1 MPGCTRCIMPSL
13 FTQEYNT
20 KGMPMTSIKVKFRPS
35 TVDGKEGGLYF
46 QIIHNRVVRQLNTD
60 YKVLAEEWDAESE
73 SVIVNGNRSNLLLGI
88 QERLA
93 WDMARLE
100 KVVRSLETERRRFTA
115 DDVITMFHKLTKE
128 SSLFTFM
135 HGVIAQLKQ
144 LGKIRTSE
152 TYTATLNSFMA
163 FRDEQDVPLDGI
175 NSDMM
180 LMYEA
185 YLKAR
190 EVRMNTISF
199 YMRNLRA
206 VYNRAVEKGLTQ
218 QNNPFRHVYTGVD
231 KTVKRAIPIK
241 VIKALKELDLSMKP
255 SLDFA
260 RDMFMFSFYTRGMSF
275 VDMAYLRKTDIKN
288 GILTYRRRKT
298 GQELSIK
305 WEKCMAEI
313 IAKYPENKTD
323 YLLPIIK
330 EEGNGRNSVSHQ
342 ACLNGRVVTDEGKAN
357 ERRQYDNTLHLVNYR
372 LKELSTMLKLQRPLT
387 MYVARHSWASA
398 AKAKNVPLSVI
409 SEGMGHD
416 SEATTQIYLASLET
430 SVVDKANKMILG
442 LL

>member
-1 MPGCTRCIMPSL
+1 M
-13 FTQEYNT
+13 
-20 KGMPMTSIKVKFRPS
+20 
-35 TVDGKEGGLYF
+35 VDGKEGGLYF

-60 YKVLAEEWDAESE
+60 YKAFAEEWDAESE
-73 SVIVNGNRSNLLLGI
+73 SVVVNGNRSNLLLGI

-93 WDMARLE
+93 WDVARLE
-100 KVVRSLETERRRFTA
+100 KVARSLETERRRFTA
-115 DDVITMFHKLTKE
+115 DDVIAMFHKLTKE

-144 LGKIRTSE
+144 LGKVRTSE
-152 TYTATLNSFMA
+152 TYTATLKSFMA

-175 NSDMM
+175 SSDMM

-185 YLKAR
+185 HLKAR
-190 EVRMNTISF
+190 GVRMNTISF

-218 QNNPFRHVYTGVD
+218 PNNPFRHVYTGVD

-241 VIKALKELDLSMKP
+241 AIKALKELDLSMKP

-260 RDMFMFSFYTRGMSF
+260 RDMFLFSFYTRGMSF
-275 VDMAYLRKTDIKN
+275 VDIAYLKKTDLQN

-398 AKAKNVPLSVI
+398 AKSKNVPLSVI

>member
-1 MPGCTRCIMPSL
+1 M
-13 FTQEYNT
+13 
-20 KGMPMTSIKVKFRPS
+20 MTSIKVKFRPS
-35 TVDGKEGGLYF
+35 TVGGKEGGIYF
-46 QIIHNRVVRQLNTD
+46 QIIHNRVVRQMNTD
-60 YKVLAEEWDAESE
+60 YKIFATEWDAELE
-73 SVIVNGNRSNLLLGI
+73 SVLVTGNRSNILLSI
-88 QERLA
+88 RERLE
-93 WDMARLE
+93 WDIARLE
-100 KVVRSLETERRRFTA
+100 KLIRQLETERRRYTA
-115 DDVITMFHKLTKE
+115 DDVITAFHKMTKDA
-128 SSLFTFM
+128 SLFTFM

-152 TYTATLNSFMA
+152 TYTATLKSFMA
-163 FRDEQDVPLDGI
+163 FREDQDVPLDGI
-175 NSDMM
+175 TSDLM
-180 LMYEA
+180 LLYEA

-190 EVRMNTISF
+190 GVRMNTISF
-199 YMRNLRA
+199 YMRILRA
-206 VYNRAVEKGLTQ
+206 VYNRAVEKGLTEQ
-218 QNNPFRHVYTGVD
+218 QNPFRHVYTGVD

-241 VIKALKELDLSMKP
+241 TIKALKELDLSMKP

-275 VDMAYLRKTDIKN
+275 VDMAYLKKTDLQN

-298 GQELSIK
+298 GQELTIK

-313 IAKYPENKTD
+313 VAKYPDNQTD
-323 YLLPIIK
+323 YLLPIIREK
-330 EEGNGRNSVSHQ
+330 E
-342 ACLNGRVVTDEGKAN
+342 K
-357 ERRQYDNTLHLVNYR
+357 ERKQYDNALHLVNYR
-372 LKELSTMLKLQRPLT
+372 LKELSKILKLQRPLT

-398 AKAKNVPLSVI
+398 AKAKHVPLSVI

>member
-1 MPGCTRCIMPSL
+1 M
-13 FTQEYNT
+13 
-20 KGMPMTSIKVKFRPS
+20 MTSIKVKFRPS
-35 TVDGKEGGLYF
+35 TVEGKEGGIYF
-46 QIIHNRVVRQLNTD
+46 QIIHNRVVRQMNTD
-60 YKVLAEEWDAESE
+60 YKIFATEWDAEAE
-73 SVIVNGNRSNLLLGI
+73 SVIVTGNRSNILLSI
-88 QERLA
+88 RERLE
-93 WDMARLE
+93 WDIARLE
-100 KVVRSLETERRRFTA
+100 KVIRQLETERRRYTA
-115 DDVITMFHKLTKE
+115 DDVITVFHKMTKE
-128 SSLFTFM
+128 ASLFTYM

-152 TYTATLNSFMA
+152 TYTATLKSFMA
-163 FRDEQDVPLDGI
+163 FREDQDVPLDGI
-175 NSDMM
+175 TSDLM
-180 LMYEA
+180 LLYEA
-185 YLKAR
+185 FLKAR
-190 EVRMNTISF
+190 GVRMNTISF
-199 YMRNLRA
+199 YMRILRA
-206 VYNRAVEKGLTQ
+206 VYNRAVEKGLTEQ
-218 QNNPFRHVYTGVD
+218 QNPFRHVYTGVD

-241 VIKALKELDLSMKP
+241 AIKALKELDLSMKP

-275 VDMAYLRKTDIKN
+275 VDMAYLRKSDLQN
-288 GILTYRRRKT
+288 DILTYRRRKT

-313 IAKYPENKTD
+313 VAKYPDTQTD

-330 EEGNGRNSVSHQ
+330 EKE
-342 ACLNGRVVTDEGKAN
+342 N
-357 ERRQYDNTLHLVNYR
+357 ERKQYDNALHLVNYR
-372 LKELSTMLKLQRPLT
+372 LKDLSKMLKLQRPLT

>member
-1 MPGCTRCIMPSL
+1 M
-13 FTQEYNT
+13 
-20 KGMPMTSIKVKFRPS
+20 
-35 TVDGKEGGLYF
+35 VDGKEGGLYF

-60 YKVLAEEWDAESE
+60 YKVFAEEWDAESE
-73 SVIVNGNRSNLLLGI
+73 SVIVSGNRSNLLLGI

-93 WDMARLE
+93 WDVARLE

-144 LGKIRTSE
+144 LGKVRTSE
-152 TYTATLNSFMA
+152 TYTATLKSFMA

-175 NSDMM
+175 SSDMM

-185 YLKAR
+185 HLKAR
-190 EVRMNTISF
+190 GVRMNTISF

-218 QNNPFRHVYTGVD
+218 PNNPFRHVYTGVD

-241 VIKALKELDLSMKP
+241 AIKALKELDLSMKP

-260 RDMFMFSFYTRGMSF
+260 RDMFLFSFYTRGMSF
-275 VDMAYLRKTDIKN
+275 VDIAYLKKTDLQN

>member
-1 MPGCTRCIMPSL
+1 MS
-13 FTQEYNT
+13 
-20 KGMPMTSIKVKFRPS
+20 MTSIMVKFRPS
-35 TVDGKEGGLYF
+35 TVEGKEGSIYF
-46 QIIHNRVVRQLNTD
+46 QIIHNRIVRQLNTD
-60 YKVLAEEWDAESE
+60 YKIFATEWDAQSE
-73 SVIVNGNRSNLLLGI
+73 SVMVTGNRSNILLSI
-88 QERLA
+88 RERLE
-93 WDMARLE
+93 WDIARLE
-100 KVVRSLETERRRFTA
+100 KVIRQLETERRRYTS
-115 DDVITMFHKLTKE
+115 DDVITAFHKMTKE
-128 SSLFTFM
+128 ASLFTFM

-152 TYTATLNSFMA
+152 TYTATLKSFMA
-163 FRDEQDVPLDGI
+163 FREDQDVPLDGI
-175 NSDMM
+175 SSDLM
-180 LMYEA
+180 LLYEA

-190 EVRMNTISF
+190 GVRMNTISF
-199 YMRNLRA
+199 YMRILRA
-206 VYNRAVEKGLTQ
+206 VYNRAVEKGLTPQ
-218 QNNPFRHVYTGVD
+218 KNPFRHVYTGVD
-231 KTVKRAIPIK
+231 KTAKRAIPVK
-241 VIKALKELDLSMKP
+241 AIKALKELDLSMKP

-275 VDMAYLRKTDIKN
+275 VDMAYLRKSDLQN

-298 GQELSIK
+298 GQELTIK

-313 IAKYPENKTD
+313 VAKYHDNQTD

-330 EEGNGRNSVSHQ
+330 EKE
-342 ACLNGRVVTDEGKAN
+342 N
-357 ERRQYDNTLHLVNYR
+357 ERKQYDNALHLVNYR
-372 LKELSTMLKLQRPLT
+372 LKDLSKMLKLQRPLT

>member
-1 MPGCTRCIMPSL
+1 MA
-13 FTQEYNT
+13 
-20 KGMPMTSIKVKFRPS
+20 SIKVKFRPS
-35 TVDGKEGGLYF
+35 AVEGKEGSIYI
-46 QIIHNRVVRQLNTD
+46 QVIHNRVVRQLGTN
-60 YKVLAEEWDAESE
+60 YKVFPGEWDERTGTI
-73 SVIVNGNRSNLLLGI
+73 IVGGSRSALLSSI
-88 QERLA
+88 KERYH
-93 WDMARLE
+93 WDIARLKKIARE
-100 KVVRSLETERRRFTA
+100 YDLEQRRYTA
-115 DDVITMFHKLTKE
+115 DELIAAFQHLSEET
-128 SSLFTFM
+128 SLFSFM
-135 HGVIAQLKQ
+135 HHTIAHLKQ
-144 LGKIRTSE
+144 LGRERTSE
-152 TYTATLNSFMA
+152 TYTATLRSFSS
-163 FRDEQDVPLDGI
+163 FRDGQDVPLDGI
-175 NSDMM
+175 TSD
-180 LMYEA
+180 LMQLYEA

-190 EVRMNTISF
+190 GVRMNSISF
-199 YMRNLRA
+199 YMRIMRA

-218 QNNPFRHVYTGVD
+218 QNHPFRHVYTGVD

-241 VIKALKELDLSMKP
+241 TVKALKNMDLSMRP

-275 VDMAYLRKTDIKN
+275 VDMAYLRKTDLQN

-298 GQELSIK
+298 GQQLTIK
-305 WEKCMAEI
+305 WEPCMAEI
-313 IAKYPENKTD
+313 VAKYPENQTD
-323 YLLPIIK
+323 FLLPIIK
-330 EEGNGRNSVSHQ
+330 EQGNGRNSESHQ

-357 ERRQYDNTLHLVNYR
+357 ERRQYDSALHLVNYR
-372 LKELSTMLKLQRPLT
+372 LKDLSSLLKLQRPLS

>member
-1 MPGCTRCIMPSL
+1 M
-13 FTQEYNT
+13 
-20 KGMPMTSIKVKFRPS
+20 MTSIKIKFRPS
-35 TVDGKEGGLYF
+35 TVEGKEGCIYI

-60 YKVLAEEWDAESE
+60 YRIFASEWDEKSE
-73 SVIVNGNRSNLLLGI
+73 TIMANGDRLNIVNAVK
-88 QERLA
+88 ERLT
-93 WDMARLE
+93 WDVARLK
-100 KVVRSLETERRRFTA
+100 KVITQLETEQGKYTA
-115 DDVITMFHKLTKE
+115 DDVITAYHKLTNE
-128 SSLFTFM
+128 VSLFSFW
-135 HGVIAQLKQ
+135 HSIIAQLKQ
-144 LGKIRTSE
+144 LGKVRTSE
-152 TYTATLNSFMA
+152 TYTATLKSFMA
-163 FRDEQDVPLDGI
+163 FRGDQDVPLDGI
-175 NSDMM
+175 SSDMM
-180 LMYEA
+180 LLYEA
-185 YLKAR
+185 YLKTR

-206 VYNRAVEKGLTQ
+206 VYNRAVEKGLTP

-241 VIKALKELDLSMKP
+241 DIKALKELDLSMKP

-275 VDMAYLRKTDIKN
+275 VDMAYLKKTDLQN
-288 GILTYRRRKT
+288 CILTYRRRKT
-298 GQELSIK
+298 GQELTIK

-313 IAKYPENKTD
+313 IAKYPEPQTN

-330 EEGNGRNSVSHQ
+330 EQG
-342 ACLNGRVVTDEGKAN
+342 N
-357 ERRQYDNTLHLVNYR
+357 ERRQYDNALHLVNYR

>member
-1 MPGCTRCIMPSL
+1 MS
-13 FTQEYNT
+13 
-20 KGMPMTSIKVKFRPS
+20 MTSIMVKFRPS
-35 TVDGKEGGLYF
+35 TVEGKEGSIYF
-46 QIIHNRVVRQLNTD
+46 QIIHNRIVRQLNTD
-60 YKVLAEEWDAESE
+60 YKIFATEWDAESE
-73 SVIVNGNRSNLLLGI
+73 SVMVTGNRSNILLSI
-88 QERLA
+88 RERLE
-93 WDMARLE
+93 WGIARLE
-100 KVVRSLETERRRFTA
+100 KVIRQLETERRRYTS
-115 DDVITMFHKLTKE
+115 DDVITAFHKMTKE
-128 SSLFTFM
+128 ASLFTFM

-152 TYTATLNSFMA
+152 TYTATLKSFMA
-163 FRDEQDVPLDGI
+163 FREDQDVPLDGI
-175 NSDMM
+175 SSDLM
-180 LMYEA
+180 LLYEA

-190 EVRMNTISF
+190 GVRMNTISF
-199 YMRNLRA
+199 YMRILRA
-206 VYNRAVEKGLTQ
+206 VYNRAVEKGLTP

-241 VIKALKELDLSMKP
+241 AIKALKELDLSMKP

-275 VDMAYLRKTDIKN
+275 VDMAYLRKSDLQN

-298 GQELSIK
+298 GQELTIK

-313 IAKYPENKTD
+313 VAKYPDNQTD
-323 YLLPIIK
+323 YMLPIIK
-330 EEGNGRNSVSHQ
+330 EKE
-342 ACLNGRVVTDEGKAN
+342 N
-357 ERRQYDNTLHLVNYR
+357 ERKQYDNALHLVNYR
-372 LKELSTMLKLQRPLT
+372 LKDLSKMLKLQRPLT

>member
-1 MPGCTRCIMPSL
+1 M
-13 FTQEYNT
+13 
-20 KGMPMTSIKVKFRPS
+20 MTSIKVKFRPS

-60 YKVLAEEWDAESE
+60 YKVFAEEWDAESE
-73 SVIVNGNRSNLLLGI
+73 SVIVHGNRSNLLLGI

-93 WDMARLE
+93 WDVARLE

-144 LGKIRTSE
+144 LGKVRTSE
-152 TYTATLNSFMA
+152 TYTATLKSFMA

-175 NSDMM
+175 TSDMM

-185 YLKAR
+185 YLKTR

-206 VYNRAVEKGLTQ
+206 VYNRAVEKGLTA
-218 QNNPFRHVYTGVD
+218 QNFPFRHVYTGVD
-231 KTVKRAIPIK
+231 KTMKRAIPIK
-241 VIKALKELDLSMKP
+241 AIKALKDLDLATNSA
-255 SLDFA
+255 LDFA

-275 VDMAYLRKTDIKN
+275 VDMAYLKKTDIKN

-313 IAKYPENKTD
+313 IAKYPANKTD
-323 YLLPIIK
+323 FLLPIIK
-330 EEGNGRNSVSHQ
+330 EQG
-342 ACLNGRVVTDEGKAN
+342 N
-357 ERRQYDNTLHLVNYR
+357 ERRQYDNALHLVNYR
-372 LKELSTMLKLQRPLT
+372 LKGLSTMLKLQRPLT

-398 AKAKNVPLSVI
+398 AKAKHVPLSVI

>member
-1 MPGCTRCIMPSL
+1 M
-13 FTQEYNT
+13 
-20 KGMPMTSIKVKFRPS
+20 MTSIKIKFRPS
-35 TVDGKEGGLYF
+35 SVEGKEGCIYI

-60 YKVLAEEWDAESE
+60 YRIFASEWDEKSE
-73 SVIVNGNRSNLLLGI
+73 TVMANGDRTNIVNAI
-88 QERLA
+88 KERLA
-93 WDMARLE
+93 WDAARLD
-100 KVVRSLETERRRFTA
+100 KVVAQLDAERRKYSA
-115 DDVITMFHKLTKE
+115 DDVITAFHRLTKE
-128 SSLFTFM
+128 VSLFSFW
-135 HGVIAQLKQ
+135 HNVIAQLKQ

-175 NSDMM
+175 SSDMM
-180 LMYEA
+180 LLYEA
-185 YLKAR
+185 HLKAKG
-190 EVRMNTISF
+190 VRMNTISF
-199 YMRNLRA
+199 YMRIFRA
-206 VYNRAVEKGLTQ
+206 VYNRAVEKGLTA

-241 VIKALKELDLSMKP
+241 AIKEMKELDLAMNSA
-255 SLDFA
+255 LDFA
-260 RDMFMFSFYTRGMSF
+260 RDMFLFSFYTRGMSF
-275 VDMAYLRKTDIKN
+275 VDMAYLKKSDLKN

-313 IAKYPENKTD
+313 IAKYPENKTGF
-323 YLLPIIK
+323 LLPIIK
-330 EEGNGRNSVSHQ
+330 EQG
-342 ACLNGRVVTDEGKAN
+342 D
-357 ERRQYDNTLHLVNYR
+357 ERRQYDNALHLVNYR

>member
-1 MPGCTRCIMPSL
+1 
-13 FTQEYNT
+13 
-20 KGMPMTSIKVKFRPS
+20 MTSIKVKFRPS

-60 YKVLAEEWDAESE
+60 YKVFAEEWDAKSE
-73 SVIVNGNRSNLLLGI
+73 SIIVHDNRSNLLLGI

-93 WDMARLE
+93 WDVARLE

-144 LGKIRTSE
+144 LGKVRTSE
-152 TYTATLNSFMA
+152 TYTATLKSFMA
-163 FRDEQDVPLDGI
+163 FRENQDVPLDGI
-175 NSDMM
+175 TSDLM
-180 LMYEA
+180 LLYEA
-185 YLKAR
+185 FLKAR
-190 EVRMNTISF
+190 GVRTNTISF

-206 VYNRAVEKGLTQ
+206 VYNRAVEKGLTAQ
-218 QNNPFRHVYTGVD
+218 QYPFRHVYTGVD

-241 VIKALKELDLSMKP
+241 AIKALKELDLSMKP

-275 VDMAYLRKTDIKN
+275 VDMAYLRRTDLQN

-313 IAKYPENKTD
+313 IAKYSENQTD
-323 YLLPIIK
+323 FLLPIIK
-330 EEGNGRNSVSHQ
+330 EKGNGRNSESHQ
-342 ACLNGRVVTDEGKAN
+342 ACLNGRVVTDEGEAN
-357 ERRQYDNTLHLVNYR
+357 ERRQYDNAQHLVNYR
-372 LKELSTMLKLQRPLT
+372 LKELSTMLKLQRSLT
-387 MYVARHSWASA
+387 MYVARHSWASV

>member
-1 MPGCTRCIMPSL
+1 M
-13 FTQEYNT
+13 
-20 KGMPMTSIKVKFRPS
+20 MTSIKIKFRPS
-35 TVDGKEGGLYF
+35 SVDGKEGCIYI

-60 YKVLAEEWDAESE
+60 YRIFASEWDEKSE
-73 SVIVNGNRSNLLLGI
+73 TVMANGDRTNIVNAI
-88 QERLA
+88 KERLA
-93 WDMARLE
+93 WDMARLK
-100 KVVRSLETERRRFTA
+100 KVISQLETEQSRYTA
-115 DDVITMFHKLTKE
+115 DDVITAFHKLTKE
-128 SSLFTFM
+128 VSLFSFW
-135 HGVIAQLKQ
+135 HNVIAQLKQ
-144 LGKIRTSE
+144 LGKVRTSE

-163 FRDEQDVPLDGI
+163 FRDEQDVPLDGVS
-175 NSDMM
+175 SDMM
-180 LMYEA
+180 LLYEA
-185 YLKAR
+185 HLKAR
-190 EVRMNTISF
+190 GVRMNTISF
-199 YMRNLRA
+199 YMRIFRA
-206 VYNRAVEKGLTQ
+206 VYNRAVEKGLTA

-241 VIKALKELDLSMKP
+241 TIKEMKELDLVMNSA
-255 SLDFA
+255 LDYA
-260 RDMFMFSFYTRGMSF
+260 RDMFLFSFYTRGMSF
-275 VDMAYLRKTDIKN
+275 VDMAYLKKNDLKN

-313 IAKYPENKTD
+313 IAKYPENKTGF
-323 YLLPIIK
+323 LLPIIK
-330 EEGNGRNSVSHQ
+330 EEGN
-342 ACLNGRVVTDEGKAN
+342 D
-357 ERRQYDNTLHLVNYR
+357 RRQYDNALHLVNYR

-409 SEGMGHD
+409 SKGMGHD

>member
-1 MPGCTRCIMPSL
+1 MT
-13 FTQEYNT
+13 
-20 KGMPMTSIKVKFRPS
+20 MTSIKIKFRPS
-35 TVDGKEGGLYF
+35 SVEGKEGGIFF

-60 YKVLAEEWDAESE
+60 YKVFASEWDAESE
-73 SVIVNGNRSNLLLGI
+73 SIVVNGNRSNLLLGI

-93 WDMARLE
+93 WDVARLE

-115 DDVITMFHKLTKE
+115 DDVITMFHKQTKE
-128 SSLFTFM
+128 SSLFAFM
-135 HGVIAQLKQ
+135 HSVIVQLKQ
-144 LGKIRTSE
+144 LGKVRTSE
-152 TYTATLNSFMA
+152 TYTATLKSFMA
-163 FRDEQDVPLDGI
+163 FREEQDVPLDGI
-175 NSDMM
+175 TSDLM

-185 YLKAR
+185 HLKAR
-190 EVRMNTISF
+190 DVRMNTISF

-206 VYNRAVEKGLTQ
+206 VYNRAVEKGLTP

-241 VIKALKELDLSMKP
+241 EIKALKELDLSLKP

-260 RDMFMFSFYTRGMSF
+260 RDMFLFSFYTRGMSF
-275 VDMAYLRKTDIKN
+275 IDMAYLKKSDLKN

-298 GQELSIK
+298 GQELTIK
-305 WEKCMAEI
+305 WEKCMDEI
-313 IAKYPENKTD
+313 IAKYPKNETD
-323 YLLPIIK
+323 FLLPIITMQ
-330 EEGNGRNSVSHQ
+330 S
-342 ACLNGRVVTDEGKAN
+342 N
-357 ERRQYDNTLHLVNYR
+357 ERKQYDNALHLVNYH
-372 LKELSTMLKLQRPLT
+372 LKDISEMLRLQRPLT

>member
-1 MPGCTRCIMPSL
+1 
-13 FTQEYNT
+13 
-20 KGMPMTSIKVKFRPS
+20 MTSIKIKFRPS
-35 TVDGKEGGLYF
+35 AVNGKEGSLYF

-60 YKVLAEEWDAESE
+60 YKVFASEWDAQTESIA
-73 SVIVNGNRSNLLLGI
+73 VIGSRTNLLLGV
-88 QERLA
+88 QERLL
-93 WDMARLE
+93 WDVTRLE
-100 KVVRSLETERRRFTA
+100 KVVRLLETEHRRFTA
-115 DDVITMFHKLTKE
+115 DDVITMFHKQTKD
-128 SSLFTFM
+128 SSLLNFM

-152 TYTATLNSFMA
+152 TYTATLKSFMA
-163 FRDEQDVPLDGI
+163 FRDEQDVPLDGVT
-175 NSDMM
+175 SDMM

-190 EVRMNTISF
+190 GVRMNTISF
-199 YMRNLRA
+199 YMRILRA
-206 VYNRAVEKGLTQ
+206 VYNRAVEKGLTT

-241 VIKALKELDLSMKP
+241 AIKVLKELDLSMNP
-255 SLDFA
+255 TLDFA
-260 RDMFMFSFYTRGMSF
+260 RDMFLFSFYTRGMSF
-275 VDMAYLRKTDIKN
+275 IDMAYLKKTDLQN
-288 GILTYRRRKT
+288 AILTYRRRKT

-313 IAKYPENKTD
+313 VSKYPENKTD
-323 YLLPIIK
+323 FLLPIIK
-330 EEGNGRNSVSHQ
+330 ES
-342 ACLNGRVVTDEGKAN
+342 DN
-357 ERRQYDNTLHLVNYR
+357 ERRQYDNALHLVNYR

>member
-1 MPGCTRCIMPSL
+1 
-13 FTQEYNT
+13 
-20 KGMPMTSIKVKFRPS
+20 MTSIKVKFRPS

-60 YKVLAEEWDAESE
+60 YKVFAEEWDAESE

-93 WDMARLE
+93 WDVSRFE

-144 LGKIRTSE
+144 LGKVRTSE

-163 FRDEQDVPLDGI
+163 FREEQDVPIDGI
-175 NSDMM
+175 SSDLM

-190 EVRMNTISF
+190 GVRMNTISF

-206 VYNRAVEKGLTQ
+206 VYNRAVEKGLTS

-241 VIKALKELDLSMKP
+241 DIKSLKELDLSIKP

-275 VDMAYLRKTDIKN
+275 VDMAYLKKTDLQN

-298 GQELSIK
+298 GQELTIK
-305 WEKCMAEI
+305 WEQCMAEI
-313 IAKYPENKTD
+313 VAKYPESQTD
-323 YLLPIIK
+323 FLLPIIK
-330 EEGNGRNSVSHQ
+330 EKGNGRNSESHQ
-342 ACLNGRVVTDEGKAN
+342 ACLNGRVVTDEGEAN
-357 ERRQYDNTLHLVNYR
+357 ERRQYDNAQHLVNYR

>member
-1 MPGCTRCIMPSL
+1 
-13 FTQEYNT
+13 
-20 KGMPMTSIKVKFRPS
+20 MTSIKIKFRPS
-35 TVDGKEGGLYF
+35 SVEGKEGSIYF
-46 QIIHNRVVRQLNTD
+46 QIIHNRVVRQLNTA
-60 YKVLAEEWDAESE
+60 YKIFASEWDEETEMIIA
-73 SVIVNGNRSNLLLGI
+73 NGDRINIINAI
-88 QERLA
+88 KERMA
-93 WDMARLE
+93 WDIARLE
-100 KVVRSLETERRRFTA
+100 KTVAQLETKRGRYSA
-115 DDVITMFHKLTKE
+115 DEVITVYHKLTNE
-128 SSLFTFM
+128 VSLFSFW
-135 HGVIAQLKQ
+135 HNVIAQLKQ
-144 LGKIRTSE
+144 LGKVRTAE
-152 TYTATLNSFMA
+152 TYTASLKSFMQ
-163 FRDEQDVPLDGI
+163 FLDNQDIPLDGI
-175 NSDMM
+175 TSDMM
-180 LMYEA
+180 LLYEA

-190 EVRMNTISF
+190 GVRMNTISF
-199 YMRNLRA
+199 YMRIFRA
-206 VYNRAVEKGLTQ
+206 VYNRAVEKGLTI

-241 VIKALKELDLSMKP
+241 AIKALKELDLSMNQA
-255 SLDFA
+255 LDFA

-275 VDMAYLRKTDIKN
+275 VDMAYLKKSDIKN

-323 YLLPIIK
+323 FLLPIIK
-330 EEGNGRNSVSHQ
+330 EEGN
-342 ACLNGRVVTDEGKAN
+342 
-357 ERRQYDNTLHLVNYR
+357 ERRQYDNALHLVNYR

>member
-1 MPGCTRCIMPSL
+1 
-13 FTQEYNT
+13 
-20 KGMPMTSIKVKFRPS
+20 
-35 TVDGKEGGLYF
+35 
-46 QIIHNRVVRQLNTD
+46 
-60 YKVLAEEWDAESE
+60 
-73 SVIVNGNRSNLLLGI
+73 
-88 QERLA
+88 
-93 WDMARLE
+93 
-100 KVVRSLETERRRFTA
+100 
-115 DDVITMFHKLTKE
+115 
-128 SSLFTFM
+128 
-135 HGVIAQLKQ
+135 
-144 LGKIRTSE
+144 
-152 TYTATLNSFMA
+152 MA

-175 NSDMM
+175 TSDMM

-190 EVRMNTISF
+190 GVRMNTISF

-206 VYNRAVEKGLTQ
+206 VYNRAVEKGLTS

-231 KTVKRAIPIK
+231 KTVKRSIPIK
-241 VIKALKELDLSMKP
+241 AIKALKELDLSMKP
-255 SLDFA
+255 TLDFA

-275 VDMAYLRKTDIKN
+275 VDMAYLKKTDLQN

-298 GQELSIK
+298 GQELTIK

-313 IAKYPENKTD
+313 IAKYPDSKTD
-323 YLLPIIK
+323 FLLPIIK
-330 EEGNGRNSVSHQ
+330 EKGNGRNSESHQ
-342 ACLNGRVVTDEGKAN
+342 ACLNGRVVTDEGEAN
-357 ERRQYDNTLHLVNYR
+357 ERRQYDNALHLVNYR
-372 LKELSTMLKLQRPLT
+372 LKEVSTTLKLQRPLT
-387 MYVARHSWASA
+387 IYVARHYWASA